1 MNQFQTS
8 ELLAFIVYFIVVL
21 GIGFFFMNKSSNNA
35 SGYFLGNRK
44 MGSWVTALSAQAS
57 DMSGWLLM
65 GLPGSV
71 LALGLGQVWIAVG
84 LAIGTYL
91 NWLFTAKRLRRF
103 SKAANDAIT
112 IPEYLGN
119 RFMAASPVLRIVC
132 AIVFFVCFAVYVA
145 SGFKAAG
152 TLFSTVLG
160 ISLDTSILISAAIIL
175 VYTFTGGFNAVC
187 WTDFFQGL
195 LMLAA
200 LIAAPI
206 AALFIMGG
214 MDMGTFAATP
224 NYFNILPTGKFDWES
239 ISTIISGL
247 AWGLGY
253 FGMPHILVR
262 FMAIENSSMIKKSRR
277 IAIVWVLI
285 ALAASVLVGMVGKGF
300 LPGLGAGNEE
310 LVFIQM
316 VRTIFPGFIAGILLS
331 AILAASMSTADS
343 QLLVASSSFTA
354 DIYKPIIHKK
364 ASDKEVLWV
373 GRLTVVV
380 VSVVAYFLAV
390 NPNSGNIMDLVS
402 NAWAGFGAA
411 FGPVIILSLYW
422 KRLTLKGAVAGIIGG
437 GATVVLWLAFLT
449 DKTGVYELLPG
460 FIVGLLLTFI
470 VSFIDKKPSKEIED
484 LFDRALD
491 TSIDD

>member
-1 MNQFQTS
+1 
-8 ELLAFIVYFIVVL
+8 
-21 GIGFFFMNKSSNNA
+21 
-35 SGYFLGNRK
+35 
-44 MGSWVTALSAQAS
+44 
-57 DMSGWLLM
+57 
-65 GLPGSV
+65 
-71 LALGLGQVWIAVG
+71 
-84 LAIGTYL
+84 
-91 NWLFTAKRLRRF
+91 
-103 SKAANDAIT
+103 
-112 IPEYLGN
+112 
-119 RFMAASPVLRIVC
+119 
-132 AIVFFVCFAVYVA
+132 
-145 SGFKAAG
+145 
-152 TLFSTVLG
+152 
-160 ISLDTSILISAAIIL
+160 
-175 VYTFTGGFNAVC
+175 
-187 WTDFFQGL
+187 
-195 LMLAA
+195 
-200 LIAAPI
+200 
-206 AALFIMGG
+206 
-214 MDMGTFAATP
+214 
-224 NYFNILPTGKFDWES
+224 
-239 ISTIISGL
+239 
-247 AWGLGY
+247 
-253 FGMPHILVR
+253 
-262 FMAIENSSMIKKSRR
+262 
-277 IAIVWVLI
+277 
-285 ALAASVLVGMVGKGF
+285 MVGKGF